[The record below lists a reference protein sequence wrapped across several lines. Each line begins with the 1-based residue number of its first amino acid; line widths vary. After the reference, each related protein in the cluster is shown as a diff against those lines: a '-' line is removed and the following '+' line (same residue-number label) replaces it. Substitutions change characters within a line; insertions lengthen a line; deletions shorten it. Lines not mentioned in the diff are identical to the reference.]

1 MTKSSYSPAET
12 DEDRLIQSHA
22 ERWFIRL
29 GAGDISAAVMAEHE
43 SWMQAD
49 SKHQRAYEEL
59 EVLWE
64 ITGRFSNTPEIIAA
78 RQTVRPDR
86 LGKVMAKER
95 RSGLFSFLNIRWT
108 HAVIAAS
115 FTLVA
120 IGSLHLGYG
129 TSSQVAIAGDVYETH
144 IGERKKFTLSD
155 GSVIFLDTQTRII
168 ADFSPETRH
177 VSLVRGQARFNVAHD
192 ADRPFS
198 VMAGIGKITALG
210 TAFVVKKTPFDVLVT
225 LIEGRVAV
233 EQQDQMTTITHTPT
247 QPNHIGQQLAYSIKG
262 ISKANIVDIPQ
273 SVAWQEGRLVFENH
287 TLAEVV
293 SELNRYSKTKIVIGD
308 RSLRSIR
315 VTGVFN
321 VGPDGNA
328 LQALQSYFSLQL
340 TTDQRGNLVLI
351 SSDSDEASATSNIR
365 SKV

>member
-1 MTKSSYSPAET
+1 MTKGSNRPAEAVENT
-12 DEDRLIQSHA
+12 LIENQA
-22 ERWFIRL
+22 EKWFIRL
-29 GAGDISAAVMAEHE
+29 GSSDISEAEVADYQA
-43 SWMQAD
+43 WLQAD
-49 SKHQRAYEEL
+49 SKHRLAYEEIQ
-59 EVLWE
+59 VLWD

-78 RQTVRPDR
+78 RQTVRRDR
-86 LGKVMAKER
+86 VGKVTAGAKTR
-95 RSGLFSFLNIRWT
+95 RLSSVLNIRWA
-108 HAVIAAS
+108 HAAIAAS

-129 TSSQVAIAGDVYETH
+129 TSSQAVIAGDVYETRV
-144 IGERKKFTLSD
+144 GERKKLVLSD

-168 ADFSPETRH
+168 TDFSPETRQI
-177 VSLVRGQARFNVAHD
+177 SLVRGQARFNVAHD

-198 VMAGIGKITALG
+198 VIAGIGKITALG
-210 TAFVVKKTPFDVLVT
+210 TAFVVKKTPSDVLVT
-225 LIEGRVAV
+225 LIEGRVEV
-233 EQQDQMTTITHTPT
+233 EQQEQMTTITHTPT
-247 QPNHIGQQLAYSIKG
+247 QPDHIGQQLAYSRKG

-293 SELNRYSKTKIVIGD
+293 SELNRYSKKKIVIGD

-328 LQALQSYFSLQL
+328 LQALQNYFSLKL

-351 SSDSDEASATSNIR
+351 SSDSDEASAPSNIR